1 MVLRKP
7 DVGHISQTAITTSI
21 NTSNNYNFWDR
32 LTGPH
37 RRGPNIYPMT
47 NNEIVNVPTVSE
59 SPNLS
64 EIGPIAPAGA
74 EDAKVVFSSKIPDN
88 IVKYH
93 FFPTEKF

>member
-1 MVLRKP
+1 MVLRKS
-7 DVGHISQTAITTSI
+7 DVGRISQTAITTLIKNCS
-21 NTSNNYNFWDR
+21 FLGGR

-47 NNEIVNVPTVSE
+47 NNEVISVPTISE

-64 EIGPIAPAGA
+64 EIGSIAPAGA
-74 EDAKVVFSSKIPDN
+74 EDAKVVLNSKTPDS

-93 FFPTEKF
+93 FFPTGKF